1 MGGGLERR
9 CVGRVYGVDG
19 AVHGTKTYL
28 FALQFE
34 TKIFLKFSPSFEEV
48 SPSFSSFSTCLLH
61 IFSQS

>member
-9 CVGRVYGVDG
+9 CVGRVYRADG

-34 TKIFLKFSPSFEEV
+34 TKIFLKLSPSFEEV
-48 SPSFSSFSTCLLH
+48 SPSFSSVSTCLLH